1 MTYFQ
6 VFIAQY
12 QMVSQL
18 NNEHQTTNKMKKMK
32 HSRTLPSIWDEVFD
46 AYPFKGRSLQDG
58 RNTPAVNIAEKETG
72 YLIELSVPGFSKEEI
87 NIEVENDTL
96 KISGERKN
104 DKQEEKQGFSRRE
117 FNYSSFSR
125 SFTIPSKKI
134 DLENVQAEYEAG
146 ILSLNLPKAEKANW
160 LKKIEVA

>member
-32 HSRTLPSIWDEVFD
+32 HSRTLPSKWDEVFD

-58 RNTPAVNIAEKETG
+58 RK
-72 YLIELSVPGFSKEEI
+72 Y
-87 NIEVENDTL
+87 
-96 KISGERKN
+96 SGCKY
-104 DKQEEKQGFSRRE
+104 RRE
-117 FNYSSFSR
+117 RNR
-125 SFTIPSKKI
+125 
-134 DLENVQAEYEAG
+134 
-146 ILSLNLPKAEKANW
+146 LSN
-160 LKKIEVA
+160 